1 MKTTSYLK
9 RRGIDPEDFSQELAI
24 VAIENPDLPEAQQR
38 TRALRNCLRLISGG
52 KRSRVPSE
60 ALPDMRDT
68 PPAVAEDSPELYEV
82 WAEMPFRDLV
92 ASAMEHEENTL
103 PPVVKTACKRHLERQ
118 AVKPRSGEWTLR
130 AKIWYALT
138 YGALLDHV
146 RSGRPKPQY
155 MPRAE
160 VIADRNLA
168 PITSRDLIERLTQW
182 KPQTTAPASWA
193 QS

>member
-24 VAIENPDLPEAQQR
+24 VAIQHPDMPEARQ
-38 TRALRNCLRLISGG
+38 RALALRSCLRLISGG

-60 ALPDMRDT
+60 ALPDQRDT

-82 WAEMPFRDLV
+82 WNEMPFRDLV
-92 ASAMEHEENTL
+92 ASAMEHEEHQL

-118 AVKPRSGEWTLR
+118 AIKPQKGDWSFR
-130 AKIWYALT
+130 ARIWYALT
-138 YGALLDHV
+138 FGRMLDHV
-146 RSGRPKPQY
+146 PSARPKTNY

-160 VIADRNLA
+160 VLADRALA
-168 PITSRDLIERLTQW
+168 PLTSRDIIERLTQW
-182 KPQTTAPASWA
+182 KPQTTAHAN
-193 QS
+193 